1 MSSGSGEA
9 VPSAILA
16 SASELTGGESLRAD
30 RMFRFS
36 VLQRVEFRNF
46 RSLAKVPLELGKF
59 NVLVGPNNS
68 GKSNIMEAVMFLYNG
83 MAGGGN
89 AAYNFLA
96 QKGDTR
102 KALFYGADAESDEI
116 RVRAAFSEIGR
127 NWEYS
132 CYATVSRGGGEDGAV
147 DKARELA
154 RRSQWRYFRFVP
166 AHMRAPQQIAE
177 DYTLADDGSNLSR
190 VLHSLWNKRDK
201 RFVEIE
207 SLLRA
212 GVNDV
217 EHLATPIVGGAFT
230 QVAIKEK
237 TFGEPFPATVL
248 SDGTLALLAH
258 LVALSGSPPP
268 GLACFEESE
277 NFVHPHIIEHLIDV
291 LKKSPVQILMSTHS
305 PTFLNSVL
313 PEDLIIVAKKDGRT
327 QCSRLKKPEKYRD
340 QALGDLWFTGELGG
354 VP

>member
-36 VLQRVEFRNF
+36 VLQRVEFRNY
-46 RSLAKVPLELGKF
+46 RSLADVPLELGKF

-68 GKSNIMEAVMFLYNG
+68 GKSNMMEAVMFLYNG
-83 MAGGGN
+83 MAGGGGS
-89 AAYNFLA
+89 AYNFLA
-96 QKGDTR
+96 QKGELR
-102 KALFYGADAESDEI
+102 KALFYGADPESDEI
-116 RVRAAFSEIGR
+116 RVRAAFAEETGR
-127 NWEYS
+127 TWEYS
-132 CYATVSRGGGEDGAV
+132 CYTTVSRGSGEDGAV
-147 DKARELA
+147 NRARELA

-268 GLACFEESE
+268 GLAGFEDPE
-277 NFVHPHIIEHLIDV
+277 NFAHPL
-291 LKKSPVQILMSTHS
+291 
-305 PTFLNSVL
+305 
-313 PEDLIIVAKKDGRT
+313 
-327 QCSRLKKPEKYRD
+327 
-340 QALGDLWFTGELGG
+340 
-354 VP
+354 